1 MRVEGK
7 IILANMLTKRDND
20 YMNNTKNKV
29 TVSSTYMISDH
40 IKDIKKVQ
48 SQVKIKQVSFAIQ
61 GAESLI
67 EQALKAS
74 K

>member
-1 MRVEGK
+1 
-7 IILANMLTKRDND
+7 
-20 YMNNTKNKV
+20 MNNTKNKV
-29 TVSSTYMISDH
+29 TVSSTYMISDN
-40 IKDIKKVQ
+40 IKDIKRVE

-67 EQALKAS
+67 LQALKAA

>member
-1 MRVEGK
+1 
-7 IILANMLTKRDND
+7 MLIKGDNT

-29 TVSSTYMISDH
+29 TASSTYMISDN

-48 SQVKIKQVSFAIQ
+48 AQVKIKQVSFAIQ

-67 EQALKAS
+67 LQALKAA